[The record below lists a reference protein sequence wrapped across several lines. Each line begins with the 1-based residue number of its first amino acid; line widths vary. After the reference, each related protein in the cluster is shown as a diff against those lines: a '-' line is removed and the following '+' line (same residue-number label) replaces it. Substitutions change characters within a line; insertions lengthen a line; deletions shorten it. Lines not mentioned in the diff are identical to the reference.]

1 MKGLAHALALVALLA
16 PSKAALRFGCSTV
29 TIQRLDPVVE
39 PGNTPSAHLH
49 QVVGG
54 NAFGPVMNGDIGEQ
68 GSCTTCTFSEDF
80 SNYWTAVLFFKHQ
93 NGSYKRVPIMENAAL
108 PAGINGGMTIYYTQQ
123 DFNTN
128 GKQHITAFK
137 PGFRMTVGSPMQGAD
152 GLTKHKGLRFT
163 CLENKNTRFPEI
175 SDFPKQACKGGLM
188 TEHHF
193 PACWDGKNL
202 DSPDHQSHMYDTQP
216 TGFAAGAAC
225 PSTHPVRM
233 PQLAYE
239 TLWDTTQFTSMWP
252 KDGSNPLVFSF
263 GDTEGHAYGTHAD
276 YMFGWKGDSLQR
288 AMNSS
293 CMFTACEN
301 GKPLKSQSVA
311 EMNKCSAKNVV
322 NENIDGWLDALPGRP
337 KGT

>member
-1 MKGLAHALALVALLA
+1 MKWSALALVTLLQR
-16 PSKAALRFGCSTV
+16 SQAALRFGCGTV

-54 NAFGPVMNGDIGEQ
+54 NAFGPNMTGDIGNQ
-68 GSCTTCTFSEDF
+68 GTCTTCTFSEDF
-80 SNYWTAVLFFKHQ
+80 SNYWTAVLFFKHT
-93 NGSYKRVPIMENAAL
+93 NGSYKRVNIMENDAL

-128 GKQHITAFK
+128 GNKKITAFP
-137 PGFRMTVGSPMQGAD
+137 PGFRMTVGSPTQGKD
-152 GLTKHKGLRFT
+152 GMTRHKGLRFT
-163 CLENKNTRFPEI
+163 CLDNKSTRFPEI
-175 SDFPKQACKGGLM
+175 DDFPKSKCKGGIM

-202 DSPDHQSHMYDTQP
+202 DSPDHQAHMYDTQP
-216 TGFAAGAAC
+216 TGFAAGSAC
-225 PSTHPVRM
+225 PASHPVRV

-239 TLWDTTQFTSMWP
+239 TLWDTAEFKDLWP
-252 KDGSNPLVFSF
+252 KDGSNPFVFSY
-263 GDTEGHAYGTHAD
+263 GNQDGHAYGTHAD

-288 AMNSS
+288 AMDSN
-293 CMFTACEN
+293 CMFNACEN

-311 EMNKCSAKNVV
+311 EMNKCKAKEIV
-322 NENIDGWLDALPGRP
+322 NESHDGWLKTLPGM
-337 KGT
+337 TL